1 VVLEAKTR
9 IWIDMDQFDS
19 AGFVFME
26 FFEPTPWSFLRIN
39 IHERKGSK
47 NDLRIS
53 TISDEI
59 NSDY

>member
-1 VVLEAKTR
+1 
-9 IWIDMDQFDS
+9 MDQLDS
-19 AGFVFME
+19 AGFVFMK

-59 NSDY
+59 NIDC